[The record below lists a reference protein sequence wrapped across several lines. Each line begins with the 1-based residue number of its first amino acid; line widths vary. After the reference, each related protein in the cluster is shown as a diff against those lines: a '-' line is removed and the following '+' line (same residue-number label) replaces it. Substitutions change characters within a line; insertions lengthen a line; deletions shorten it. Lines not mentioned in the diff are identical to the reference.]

1 MRKIEKDFDCVRM
14 KREASLRIYEATRD
28 MTKEEE
34 LAYWERKNEEFR
46 RKYPGM
52 RTPDQE
58 KGTPETG

>member
-1 MRKIEKDFDCVRM
+1 MRKTEKDFDCVRM
-14 KREASLRIYEATRD
+14 KREASLRIYEETRD

-52 RTPDQE
+52 RMPDQE